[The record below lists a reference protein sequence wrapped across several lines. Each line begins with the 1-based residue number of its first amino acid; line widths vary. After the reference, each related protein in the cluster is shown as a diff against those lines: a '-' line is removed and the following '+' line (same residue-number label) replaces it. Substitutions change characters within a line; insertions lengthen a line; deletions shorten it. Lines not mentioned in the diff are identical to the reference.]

1 MLANDNPE
9 GQQTTLSHS
18 CPPRR
23 ATSPL
28 PHLSF
33 LVPGAAL
40 TPGREGLGEPGGGSL
55 ARGPRAPARSLTW
68 APASRG
74 RAAPLSGAGSPR
86 RGGSCAARLA
96 GKVRAGPTAAGPGG
110 GGRLWVDYSQA
121 RPALSQPPRRQR
133 SSQARPQGLARRH
146 RGSAPAAAL
155 QTPEPAG
162 HPARQWGLQTRP
174 ARRRLPGAGQ
184 GPPDACLRRG

>member
-1 MLANDNPE
+1 MLAKDNPE
-9 GQQTTLSHS
+9 GQQTTLLHT
-18 CPPRR
+18 CPRRR

-28 PHLSF
+28 PHLFF

-40 TPGREGLGEPGGGSL
+40 TLGREGLGEPGGGSL
-55 ARGPRAPARSLTW
+55 AGGPRAPARSLTW

-74 RAAPLSGAGSPR
+74 RAVPLPCAGSPR

-96 GKVRAGPTAAGPGG
+96 RKVRAGPTAASPRGG
-110 GGRLWVDYSQA
+110 RRLWVDYSQA
-121 RPALSQPPRRQR
+121 RPAAALSQPPRRQR
-133 SSQARPQGLARRH
+133 SSETRPQGLARRH

-162 HPARQWGLQTRP
+162 HPAR
-174 ARRRLPGAGQ
+174 
-184 GPPDACLRRG
+184 